1 MFLIHTLA
9 ATIALLFTVSH
20 TIAQSAEQLRAHG
33 ISPAFFQYLQ
43 SKSNRDV
50 INQVIRAQVAR
61 LPGSCT
67 DIAIDSKFNV
77 IVLAPVDFDGRAFT
91 RGAWKEFVDATS
103 CGRRRTHNVLTAVR
117 PDGAL
122 QRSPMLPGSTRADIQ
137 LQGDAARMLY
147 ASLHAYADK
156 GCQPSQFFIDDTKF
170 VSMDSVPI
178 PNAKAGPNA
187 RAWLE
192 EWTALACGKAIPLQV
207 RFTPDATGTGF
218 AVRKR

>member
-1 MFLIHTLA
+1 MVLFRVIA
-9 ATIALLFTVSH
+9 MAGALLVAAPG
-20 TIAQSAEQLRAHG
+20 TIAQSTEQLRAHG
-33 ISPAFFQYLQ
+33 ISPALFQYLQ

-50 INQVIRAQVAR
+50 TNHVIRAQVAR

-67 DIAIDSKFNV
+67 DIVIDSRFKV

-103 CGRRRTHNVLTAVR
+103 CGRRRIHNVLTVVR

-170 VSMDSVPI
+170 VSMDNVPI

-192 EWTALACGKAIPLQV
+192 EWTALACGKAIPLLV